1 MFDTVADFGK
11 VALDLLL
18 LVFILLE
25 VVFWGGGVTGVVA
38 DVIAD
43 VIDGIDAIDIAVA
56 VEGGV
61 WGWEHGVHLVLLVG
75 LPVLVAVFWVLHL
88 LGLVVIVIAVL
99 DAWLDGVV
107 W

>member
-1 MFDTVADFGK
+1 VFDTVADFGK